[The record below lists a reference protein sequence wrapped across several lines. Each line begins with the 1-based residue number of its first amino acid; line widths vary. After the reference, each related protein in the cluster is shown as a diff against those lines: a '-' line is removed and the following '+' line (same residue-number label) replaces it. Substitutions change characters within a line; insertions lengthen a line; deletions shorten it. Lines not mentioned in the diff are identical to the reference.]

1 MLIKTEGKIYQI
13 IREGEYYGSLVMKKR
28 IKGMIQP
35 LVFSIKGDAFRALVV
50 RKEMKEGDKVRIWFV
65 PVCRKHNDRYYT
77 NLSIEKIELMDIAH
91 NNLFTNK
98 DNEIIDTETGEI
110 INEQH

>member
-1 MLIKTEGKIYQI
+1 MLIITEGKIYQI

-35 LVFSIKGDAFRALVV
+35 LVFSIKGDMFRSLVV
-50 RKEMKEGDKVRIWFV
+50 RKDMREGDKVRIWFV
-65 PVCRKHNDRYYT
+65 PVCRKHNERYYT
-77 NLSIEKIELMDIAH
+77 NLSIEKIELIDVAH
-91 NNLFTNK
+91 NNLFTQ

-110 INEQH
+110 ING